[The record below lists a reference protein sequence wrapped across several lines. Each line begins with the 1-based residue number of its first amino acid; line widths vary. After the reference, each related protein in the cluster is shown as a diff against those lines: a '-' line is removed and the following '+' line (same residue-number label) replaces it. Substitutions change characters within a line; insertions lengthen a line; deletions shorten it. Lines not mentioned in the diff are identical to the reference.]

1 MKISRKFVVFILL
14 CPLLFW
20 SCSNDSNNGN
30 TSNNTVSTD
39 SSSNNTTTDTV
50 VNNTTSDTTAKIASA
65 VSGNIY
71 VLSKFISTSSSIKNH
86 NGIEFNK
93 DITTKTN
100 NIITEKYYKDDTL
113 VLKRKV
119 TINADSTWTYQENDE
134 TPVTITN
141 LNDISDAAN
150 KTRDALKPFSVE
162 HKFNN
167 DKTGVF
173 NNQAITW
180 SVNSDGTVKVSVTMT
195 NPSTKKEMSASINI
209 HSDDDFA
216 TWYFDGGTDVT
227 DVKGDMKLVP
237 EGESQKAWLS
247 KKS

>member
-1 MKISRKFVVFILL
+1 MKLKTNRILPAL
-14 CPLLFW
+14 LLLLPLSFW
-20 SCSNDSNNGN
+20 SCSNDS
-30 TSNNTVSTD
+30 
-39 SSSNNTTTDTV
+39 SSSNSTNNSSATTETPASTTTADT
-50 VNNTTSDTTAKIASA
+50 DKIAA
-65 VSGNIY
+65 QIAGNTY
-71 VLSKFISTSSSIKNH
+71 VMTKFISTSSSIKNH

-93 DITTKTN
+93 EITTKTN
-100 NIITEKYYKDDTL
+100 NIITEEYYKDDTL

-119 TINADSTWTYQENDE
+119 TINADSTWTYQKNDE

-141 LNDISDAAN
+141 LNDTSDAAN

-173 NNQAITW
+173 NNQAVTW

-195 NPSTKKEMSASINI
+195 NPSTKKEMSGSINI
-209 HSDDDFA
+209 HSDDDFV
-216 TWYFDGGTDVT
+216 TWYYDGGTDVN
-227 DVKGDMKLVP
+227 GDIKLVP
-237 EGESQKAWLS
+237 EGESQKCWLS

>member
-14 CPLLFW
+14 CSILFW
-20 SCSNDSNNGN
+20 SCSNDSSSGNSTNNSSTTSNTDKIAAQIAGN
-30 TSNNTVSTD
+30 T
-39 SSSNNTTTDTV
+39 
-50 VNNTTSDTTAKIASA
+50 
-65 VSGNIY
+65 Y
-71 VLSKFISTSSSIKNH
+71 VLSKFVSTSTSIKKH
-86 NGIEFNK
+86 HGIEFNK
-93 DITTKTN
+93 EIQTKTN
-100 NIITEKYYKDDTL
+100 NIITEEYYKDDTL

-119 TINADSTWTYQENDE
+119 TINADSTWTYQKNDE

-195 NPSTKKEMSASINI
+195 NPSTKKEMSGSINI
-209 HSDDDFA
+209 HSDDDFV
-216 TWYFDGGTDVT
+216 TWYYDGGTDVN
-227 DVKGDMKLVP
+227 GDIKLVP
-237 EGESQKAWLS
+237 EGESQKCWLS

>member
-1 MKISRKFVVFILL
+1 MKIKTNRILPAL
-14 CPLLFW
+14 LLLLPLSFW
-20 SCSNDSNNGN
+20 SCSNDS
-30 TSNNTVSTD
+30 
-39 SSSNNTTTDTV
+39 SSSNSTNNSSATTETPASTTTTDT
-50 VNNTTSDTTAKIASA
+50 DKIAA
-65 VSGNIY
+65 QLAGNTY
-71 VLSKFISTSSSIKNH
+71 VLSKFVSTSTSIKNH

-93 DITTKTN
+93 EIETKTN
-100 NIITEKYYKDDTL
+100 NIITEEYYKDDTL

-119 TINADSTWTYQENDE
+119 TINADSTWTYQKNDE

-173 NNQAITW
+173 NNQAIIW

-195 NPSTKKEMSASINI
+195 NPSTKKEMSGSINI
-209 HSDDDFA
+209 HSDDDFV
-216 TWYFDGGTDVT
+216 TWYYDGGTDVN
-227 DVKGDMKLVP
+227 GDIKLVP
-237 EGESQKAWLS
+237 EGESQKCWLS

>member
-1 MKISRKFVVFILL
+1 MKLKSNRMLPALLILF
-14 CPLLFW
+14 PLFFW
-20 SCSNDSNNGN
+20 SCSNDSSSG
-30 TSNNTVSTD
+30 SD
-39 SSSNNTTTDTV
+39 SSSGNSTNNSSTTTEPPAST
-50 VNNTTSDTTAKIASA
+50 TTSNTDKIAA
-65 VSGNIY
+65 QIAGNTYIMT
-71 VLSKFISTSSSIKNH
+71 KFISTSSSIKKH

-93 DITTKTN
+93 EIETKTN
-100 NIITEKYYKDDTL
+100 NIITEEYYKNDTL

-119 TINADSTWTYQENDE
+119 TINADSTWTYQKNDE

-141 LNDISDAAN
+141 LNDTSDAAN
-150 KTRDALKPFSVE
+150 ETRDALKPFSVE

-227 DVKGDMKLVP
+227 DVNGDMKLVP

>member
-1 MKISRKFVVFILL
+1 MKLKSNRMLPALLILF
-14 CPLLFW
+14 PLLFL
-20 SCSNDSNNGN
+20 SCSNDSSSG
-30 TSNNTVSTD
+30 SD
-39 SSSNNTTTDTV
+39 SSSGNSTNNSS
-50 VNNTTSDTTAKIASA
+50 TTSNTDKIAA
-65 VSGNIY
+65 QLAGNTY
-71 VLSKFISTSSSIKNH
+71 VLSKFVSTSTSIKKH
-86 NGIEFNK
+86 HGIEFNK
-93 DITTKTN
+93 EIQTKTN
-100 NIITEKYYKDDTL
+100 NIITEEYYKDDTL

-141 LNDISDAAN
+141 LNDISNAAN

-195 NPSTKKEMSASINI
+195 NPSTKKEMSGSINI
-209 HSDDDFA
+209 HSDDDFV
-216 TWYFDGGTDVT
+216 TWYYDGGTDVN
-227 DVKGDMKLVP
+227 GDIKLVP
-237 EGESQKAWLS
+237 EGESQKCWLS

>member
-1 MKISRKFVVFILL
+1 MKLKSNRMLPALLILF
-14 CPLLFW
+14 PLLFL
-20 SCSNDSNNGN
+20 SCSNDSSSG
-30 TSNNTVSTD
+30 SD
-39 SSSNNTTTDTV
+39 SSSGNSTNNSS
-50 VNNTTSDTTAKIASA
+50 TTSNTDKIAA
-65 VSGNIY
+65 QIAGNTY
-71 VLSKFISTSSSIKNH
+71 VMTKFISTSSSIKNH

-93 DITTKTN
+93 EIQTKTN
-100 NIITEKYYKDDTL
+100 NIITEEYYKDDTL

-134 TPVTITN
+134 SPVTITN

-195 NPSTKKEMSASINI
+195 NPSTKKEMSGSINI
-209 HSDDDFA
+209 HSDDDFV
-216 TWYFDGGTDVT
+216 TWYYDGGTDVN
-227 DVKGDMKLVP
+227 GDIKLVP

>member
-1 MKISRKFVVFILL
+1 MKLKSNRMLPALL
-14 CPLLFW
+14 TLFPLLFL
-20 SCSNDSNNGN
+20 SCSNDSSSG
-30 TSNNTVSTD
+30 SD
-39 SSSNNTTTDTV
+39 SSSGNSTNNSS
-50 VNNTTSDTTAKIASA
+50 TTSNTDKIAA
-65 VSGNIY
+65 QIAGNTY
-71 VLSKFISTSSSIKNH
+71 VMTKFISTSSSIKNH

-100 NIITEKYYKDDTL
+100 NIITEEYYKDDTL

-195 NPSTKKEMSASINI
+195 NPSTKKEMSGSINI
-209 HSDDDFA
+209 HSDDDFV
-216 TWYFDGGTDVT
+216 TWYYDGGTDVN
-227 DVKGDMKLVP
+227 GDIKLVP
-237 EGESQKAWLS
+237 EGESQKCWLS